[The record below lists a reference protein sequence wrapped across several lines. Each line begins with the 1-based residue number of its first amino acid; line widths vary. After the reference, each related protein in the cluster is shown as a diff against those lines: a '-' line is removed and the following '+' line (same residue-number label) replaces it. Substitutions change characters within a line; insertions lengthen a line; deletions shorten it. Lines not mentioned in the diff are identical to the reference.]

1 MHFKTFKQTVN
12 LKNLLKTLKPLEEE
26 SANMNHIVQNMHVI
40 LNPGFCDTDDT
51 RMPLSPIKTH
61 FYEYQRQE
69 YEKTNFSRRMS
80 VLFTGNTIKRIWVKV
95 FPEEERLIIK

>member
-1 MHFKTFKQTVN
+1 MT
-12 LKNLLKTLKPLEEE
+12 
-26 SANMNHIVQNMHVI
+26 HIVQNMHVI

-69 YEKTNFSRRMS
+69 YEKNNFSRRMS
-80 VLFTGNTIKRIWVKV
+80 VFFTGNTIKRIWVKV
-95 FPEEERLIIK
+95 FPSEEERLIIK